1 MAQLN
6 SEAYTLLHW
15 RIMQYQNRGDA
26 ILPDLRIRQLVIAAN
41 DIETAH
47 TLQRILGLG
56 PAFPDPGVAAF
67 GLINAVYS
75 IGDQFLEVVVPT
87 TDTAPARRFI
97 DRSGEGGYMAIF
109 QIEDIDATRQRV
121 DQLGMRRVWDADFPE
136 ISASHIHPADIGGA
150 IVSFDQPRPASSWKW
165 GGPKWTET
173 AAPGALVGATLSAQ
187 APDTLA
193 KKWADALGGKLSDAT
208 TLETLD
214 GKVKFIAGPVDK
226 LIVFSVKAEDREAV
240 LARAEAE
247 GCDIS
252 DDGFWLVGVHFL
264 LTE

>member
-1 MAQLN
+1 MALLN
-6 SEAYTLLHW
+6 SPAYTLLHW

-56 PAFPDPGVAAF
+56 AAFPDPGVAAF

-87 TDTAPARRFI
+87 TDNAPARRFI

-109 QIEDIDATRQRV
+109 QVEDIDATRQRV

-150 IVSFDQPRPASSWKW
+150 IVSFDQPRPPESWKW

-173 AAPGALVGATLSAQ
+173 AAPGALVGASLSAQ
-187 APDTLA
+187 NPEDIAR
-193 KKWADALGGKLSDAT
+193 KWAAALGGELSDAQ

-214 GKVKFIAGPVDK
+214 GKVKFADGPVDK
-226 LIVFSVKAEDREAV
+226 LTAFSVKVDDRDATI
-240 LARAEAE
+240 ARAQSE
-247 GCDIS
+247 GCEVS
-252 DDGFWLVGVHFL
+252 DHGFWLVGVHFV